1 MTTEFAITGVRL
13 PREHIA
19 KLDQIATSK
28 RVSRNVVILWA
39 LDDYLSRFSL
49 PECLS
54 EKTDDHKEGQLTEP
68 AA

>member
-13 PREHIA
+13 PKEHIA

-39 LDDYLSRFSL
+39 LDEYLGRISSPACL
-49 PECLS
+49 P
-54 EKTDDHKEGQLTEP
+54 EKTDDHDENQS